1 MSSIL
6 IENPCEGVGV
16 ILDPECV
23 TIRQKEWLT
32 NQMTTNLFTPSE
44 LAKKYNLD
52 RKVLKVWSYRYRQGM
67 RRRSVQGRPRVLDRL
82 ALEEVKIFLGEDSDN
97 VDDIAGLKRVL
108 NEGYRDTKRRCE
120 RGTDDSDESDES
132 DDGRGGDIFQVILPL
147 RGSLSS
153 LNY

>member
-1 MSSIL
+1 
-6 IENPCEGVGV
+6 
-16 ILDPECV
+16 
-23 TIRQKEWLT
+23 
-32 NQMTTNLFTPSE
+32 
-44 LAKKYNLD
+44 
-52 RKVLKVWSYRYRQGM
+52 VWSYRYRQGM

-132 DDGRGGDIFQVILPL
+132 DDGYENMRMCKGTMFNY
-147 RGSLSS
+147 
-153 LNY
+153 LNYAQTDQIDDMHANLL